1 MKSPFGRPDSAGS
14 FLPQDYVAGKAERRA
29 TLTLLAIFTVVMV
42 AIVSAFMVTSQ
53 QWTEVRRQQRLID
66 ASYAEE
72 QVKIAQL
79 RELEEQRA
87 SLVDKAEIT
96 TALIDRVP
104 RSVLLAEIVTRMPA
118 RVTLLEVN
126 LESRRI
132 RATIPTP
139 TNNPAQG
146 RAGGSVRSLR
156 GGATTG
162 RGGRGQP
169 EAPARPRIEPPRFE
183 STLTLV
189 GVASANNDIADFL
202 QELKRCP
209 LLEEVDLQYIQAT
222 VIDTADR
229 RKFEIHA
236 RLRPDADATLVAM
249 AQPTRLNGMP
259 TPAEM
264 RDMVGGGAGT
274 TVPAPPAGGGASP
287 GTGTAPGTGP
297 APVQAQAPG
306 SSGTPTSPAEP
317 DKPGAVADV
326 PESPA
331 SSGGG
336 ER

>member
-1 MKSPFGRPDSAGS
+1 
-14 FLPQDYVAGKAERRA
+14 
-29 TLTLLAIFTVVMV
+29 
-42 AIVSAFMVTSQ
+42 
-53 QWTEVRRQQRLID
+53 
-66 ASYAEE
+66 
-72 QVKIAQL
+72 
-79 RELEEQRA
+79 
-87 SLVDKAEIT
+87 
-96 TALIDRVP
+96 VP

-132 RATIPTP
+132 RATIPPP

-146 RAGGSVRSLR
+146 RSGGSVRSLR
-156 GGATTG
+156 GGATAG

-222 VIDTADR
+222 VIDTTER

-249 AQPTRLNGMP
+249 AQPTRLNGLP

-264 RDMVGGGAGT
+264 RDMVGGAGGVAPT
-274 TVPAPPAGGGASP
+274 PPTGGIPTPAPAPA
-287 GTGTAPGTGP
+287 
-297 APVQAQAPG
+297 QAQG
-306 SSGTPTSPAEP
+306 
-317 DKPGAVADV
+317 PGAAESEGAPDQGNKPASVPDV

-331 SSGGG
+331 APGGG
-336 ER
+336 MR